1 MDEGRTNGGT
11 YYYNKML
18 ASLIFGGGILSRTFF
33 SLFILIGLGGA
44 AYLLFHEVHA
54 ISVPPDLY
62 SILAFY
68 LRE

>member
-1 MDEGRTNGGT
+1 
-11 YYYNKML
+11 ML